1 MKNEDI
7 KKAFQRLTP
16 SDETKEKMFNAI
28 LEKASAE
35 PVRTPWF
42 IRFRPQISAVGAL
55 AACGVLFTFAALNP
69 HIIGNKNH
77 FVETKPIEE
86 STAVAVIPEENSE
99 EAYAVTT
106 CTSIASKASAKAT
119 EHEKKTTS
127 TEVKT
132 SLYAAAVTTAAYK
145 ETTVLSSAAT
155 SASSVLKT
163 TLQTETTEEVPPA
176 ETETKPVATTSVSTS
191 RQNLYGD
198 MYDYSLVS
206 WAGKSYTT
214 DYEEISY
221 SKLVKNLGSG
231 AAFSETSDGAY
242 TILIYEIEG
251 ISPEEGFAVHY
262 MGETSFY
269 YFYCVE

>member
-69 HIIGNKNH
+69 HIIGGKDN
-77 FVETKPIEE
+77 FVETSPIAENAAV
-86 STAVAVIPEENSE
+86 TAFTEENSE
-99 EAYAVTT
+99 ENADDSHAAIT
-106 CTSIASKASAKAT
+106 SAKTT
-119 EHEKKTTS
+119 EHEKTTTS

-145 ETTVLSSAAT
+145 ETTVLSSVVT

-206 WAGKSYTT
+206 WAGRRYTT

-221 SKLVKNLGSG
+221 SSLVKNLGSG

>member
-7 KKAFQRLTP
+7 KKAFECLTP
-16 SDETKEKMFNAI
+16 SDETKEKMFDAI

-35 PVRTPWF
+35 PVKTPWF
-42 IRFRPQISAVGAL
+42 IRFRPQIGAVGAL

-69 HIIGNKNH
+69 HIIGGKDN

-86 STAVAVIPEENSE
+86 NAAVTAFTEENTKE
-99 EAYAVTT
+99 TIVT
-106 CTSIASKASAKAT
+106 SAKTT
-119 EHEKKTTS
+119 ECEKTTTS

-155 SASSVLKT
+155 SAPAVLKT

-176 ETETKPVATTSVSTS
+176 ETETKPANTTSVSTS

-206 WAGKSYTT
+206 WAGRSYTT

-221 SKLVKNLGSG
+221 SSLVKNLGSG

-262 MGETSFY
+262 MGETRFY